1 MEQNNLIDAGDE
13 YVDQILWSLGELL
26 FLDPEDLQTA
36 LRAHPTIDHQ
46 YVIRKLE
53 LAKSNY
59 MEAQEMLQKFLA
71 RGDAP
76 VGIHEVEFEVE
87 ILKATLKWIDW
98 KFFNNFE

>member
-46 YVIRKLE
+46 YVIRKL
-53 LAKSNY
+53 
-59 MEAQEMLQKFLA
+59 
-71 RGDAP
+71 
-76 VGIHEVEFEVE
+76 
-87 ILKATLKWIDW
+87 
-98 KFFNNFE
+98 